1 MYSIKQNFDNNDF
14 RKQRFDNN
22 DFRKQIFDNTILIYT
37 AFC

>member
-14 RKQRFDNN
+14 RKQIFDNN